1 MSILSEIDRR
11 FSRQRGRNRLIMKA
25 AAVFAGYGFGEP
37 DDEHL
42 CLEECGINFGDWTLW
57 CEDVG
62 HENVN
67 RQVWAMTN
75 DGEEEILVAKRV
87 TFPAV
92 ARGLTRLK
100 EMGWP

>member
-1 MSILSEIDRR
+1 VTILSEIDSR
-11 FSRQRGRNRLIMKA
+11 FSYERGRNRLIMKA

-42 CLEECGINFGDWTLW
+42 CLEECGINFGDWILW

-62 HENVN
+62 GNEVKL
-67 RQVWAMTN
+67 QVWAMIK
-75 DGEEEILVAKRV
+75 DGEEEMLVSKRV

-92 ARGLTRLK
+92 ARGLIRLK